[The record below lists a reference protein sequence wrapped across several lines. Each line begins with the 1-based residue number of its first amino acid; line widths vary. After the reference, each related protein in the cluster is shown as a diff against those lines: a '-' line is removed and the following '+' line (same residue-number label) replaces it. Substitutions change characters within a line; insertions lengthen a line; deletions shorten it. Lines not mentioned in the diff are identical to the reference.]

1 MSKVSLI
8 SLLMPNEECQQKL
21 TFKALTQLRFLIA
34 SNFIIILTLVTFALI
49 ELLIGNTIIGILS
62 MLCSLLN
69 FLALFLIKRG
79 RISLGAG
86 VTTTSLL
93 IADFVICFLGTA
105 KYDDSNIVYRNI
117 YFITVMA
124 VLNFLM
130 SVTFRQMLIYVI
142 VSFTMF
148 VSSFFTVCGK
158 MIAADSKGF
167 IIAVVI
173 TTVSYLMVVLSL
185 LFSTRNTDSLIA
197 KFKKEFEKSVE
208 NIGKIKKVVAESE
221 TGLKIGD
228 ELKSA
233 ATAATSNS
241 QIISDAFAEFLPKIE
256 SLTKDLGSI
265 ENQIREIEDD
275 AGKMEKSSN
284 EQAFSVQSTSSA
296 MVEISTNVTTISD
309 TAQKRKAKLN
319 KVVEGIDQQQN
330 LAKSLAEQLGKVEE
344 YSAVINGFV
353 KTINNVAEQTN
364 LLAMNAS
371 IEAAHAGKVGTG
383 FSVIAQ
389 EIRKLSSE
397 TAINARNIEEVLK
410 QNTDVVKSTV
420 DTMRVFNRFVSES
433 SVATTDTLN
442 SMDEIISGIMEIDVS
457 TKDIMS
463 SITNLAEGSKESVQI
478 VNNVTNKIEAQV
490 KPVGDVVNFIT
501 DLRAEIN
508 ILNQQIEQIETILNK
523 ISSDSQVNAE
533 VGKRILESLSN
544 I

>member
-148 VSSFFTVCGK
+148 VTSFFTVCGK

-185 LFSTRNTDSLIA
+185 LFSTKNTDSLIA

-265 ENQIREIEDD
+265 ETQIREIEDD